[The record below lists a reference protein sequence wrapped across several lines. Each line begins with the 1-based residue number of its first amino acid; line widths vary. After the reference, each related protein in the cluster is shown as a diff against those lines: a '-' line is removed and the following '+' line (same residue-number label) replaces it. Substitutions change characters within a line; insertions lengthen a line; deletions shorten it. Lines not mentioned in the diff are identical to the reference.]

1 MACVFSADFHDSPL
15 VEPLENT
22 TEEDKLTLFVEWL
35 LANRLQVGLGVVIA
49 LGIGAYLAL
58 QKTEALAK
66 EEEAAEEMW
75 GTIFPDVEV
84 AGMSTNQPMVVQLD
98 NISKKHTGTKAAAN
112 ARFLAASEFFDQG
125 KYTEAAAAFTLYI
138 GITTGGPLVAAAQF
152 GLAASQD
159 ALGQKEKAQKGY
171 EQIITQHVNAP
182 EALQARVAWAKLLL
196 ANPTPEGTDKARV
209 LLLAASQ
216 ESQSARIPGFWG
228 QEAQRMLAPLQA
240 EEAEGNDSG
249 KEKSQ
254 EAEEKKP
261 AVEPSSE

>member
-1 MACVFSADFHDSPL
+1 M
-15 VEPLENT
+15 EPLENT

-49 LGIGAYLAL
+49 LVIGAYLTL

-75 GTIFPDVEV
+75 GVIFPDVEV

-112 ARFLAASEFFDQG
+112 AQFLAASEFFDQG
-125 KYTEAAAAFTLYI
+125 KYTEAAAAFTLYL
-138 GITTGGPLVAAAQF
+138 GITSGGPLAAAAQF

-196 ANPTPEGTDKARV
+196 VNSTPEGTDKARA

-228 QEAQRMLAPLQA
+228 REAQRMLAPLQA
-240 EEAEGNDSG
+240 EGEEGDNSE

-254 EAEEKKP
+254 KAEEKKP

>member
-1 MACVFSADFHDSPL
+1 M
-15 VEPLENT
+15 
-22 TEEDKLTLFVEWL
+22 EWL

-75 GTIFPDVEV
+75 GVIFPDVEV

-112 ARFLAASEFFDQG
+112 AQFLAASEFFDQG
-125 KYTEAAAAFTLYI
+125 KYTEAVAAFTLYI
-138 GITTGGPLVAAAQF
+138 GITTGGPLAAAAQF

-182 EALQARVAWAKLLL
+182 EALQARVALAKLLL
-196 ANPTPEGTDKARV
+196 ANSTPEGTDKARA

-216 ESQSARIPGFWG
+216 ESQSARIPNFWG

-240 EEAEGNDSG
+240 EGEEGDSSE
-249 KEKSQ
+249 KERSQ
-254 EAEEKKP
+254 KAEEKKP
-261 AVEPSSE
+261 APKKGATKKSTAKKPATKKK